1 MLMEGSL
8 TGGGKYTVQ
17 YADHVSENYIILLA
31 NVT

>member
-17 YADHVSENYIILLA
+17 YADDVFENYIILLA
-31 NVT
+31 NVS